1 MNDTQILPGEMLQ
14 RYIHALAE
22 YFCICLEI
30 SSRRFLVP
38 LLGNTNPSGDTK
50 KCQHVPARAGEIA
63 LHGVR
68 QGAVVALMIAQVNS
82 GGSSPALPVVMTTM
96 SWWGPSLGTQM
107 PPQMLLRPKEL

>member
-38 LLGNTNPSGDTK
+38 LLGNTNPSDNVK
-50 KCQHVPARAGEIA
+50 KYQQAFLAPLLGKA
-63 LHGVR
+63 LVKT
-68 QGAVVALMIAQVNS
+68 IY
-82 GGSSPALPVVMTTM
+82 
-96 SWWGPSLGTQM
+96 
-107 PPQMLLRPKEL
+107 